1 MWLYFIDKNIKEVRK
16 NLKNILYIRPY
27 DIDSKR
33 ALFAVIKEEKGIY
46 RRIQITE
53 EMSKWNFPFETL
65 NMFFEGPG
73 HSFIKDFIILR
84 QSNLAINKT
93 NLEKFGYIK
102 LNGYKIYNI
111 GICALF
117 NDGVATRIDHYEEDM
132 KPYLTKESNFIDN
145 YEIIENYCYGIMERC
160 VIPKLKEKEETK
172 TKKLTK

>member
-16 NLKNILYIRPY
+16 NLKNVLYIRPY

-117 NDGVATRIDHYEEDM
+117 KDGSATYVKRI
-132 KPYLTKESNFIDN
+132 KEKELEKGTRLEPTQDN
-145 YEIIENYCYGIMERC
+145 YEIIEYYEANNNIYEIS
-160 VIPKLKEKEETK
+160 KLQESKETK